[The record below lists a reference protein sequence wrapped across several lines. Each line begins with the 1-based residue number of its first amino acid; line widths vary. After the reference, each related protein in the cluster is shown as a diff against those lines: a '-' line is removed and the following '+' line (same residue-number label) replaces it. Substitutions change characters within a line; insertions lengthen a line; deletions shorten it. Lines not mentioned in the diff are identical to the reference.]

1 MTPSVSSHTSALPPP
16 QPADQSMPSSTE
28 TAAPDTPDVL
38 VVGAGPV
45 GLTAALL
52 LSRFGFKLRIID
64 VSSGPCENGRAGGI
78 QPRTLEL
85 LAQMGLLDELLAL
98 GGVRQRQRYTYVDGK
113 LAGVLRVIPDDQPGI
128 LEYDYTLL
136 LGQQYVEAVIIKAL
150 AAEGVT
156 VERRVTLSRLQRPTA
171 DRPLSVTLEDVGTG
185 VITPVSSTYLIA
197 CDGAHSTCRK
207 QLGIAFPGKST
218 SLTFGLI
225 DAFVESDI
233 PTPREGSF
241 LQSSRGIIQAVP
253 RENGMTRL
261 YARMDGSLRCE
272 DVGQD
277 DVIAQ
282 VHRLAAPFKIG
293 INRVKWWAKYGIG
306 QRVAESYSADD
317 RIFLCGDACHTHSPA
332 AAQGMNTGMGDAINL
347 CWKLYW
353 RHQGLSSNGLLAT
366 YESERQPVAHTLI
379 AIDQE
384 LAAVSASYGLRDDEA
399 TRELAARNVSVIHQH
414 RPFLT
419 GLGIG
424 YQPNL
429 LCGET
434 AAAPYARPNH
444 RPPNVKLF
452 RHLDQVETT
461 LFRALAPLGPQFH
474 AVVLTGFVK
483 DEVSVYLDALNGY
496 LFNDRQAEAKVR
508 VTYISPTRISLP
520 KHLTRRTE
528 LYYDGLVSD
537 DPQAPAHVAYGVN
550 MQTGAV
556 VILRPDGLV
565 ACSATVADAPRAI
578 EEYFSGIFAPL
589 QV

>member
-1 MTPSVSSHTSALPPP
+1 MAPSVSSHTSVLSPP
-16 QPADQSMPSSTE
+16 QPDEQSVPTVASADL
-28 TAAPDTPDVL
+28 TPDVL

-45 GLTAALL
+45 GLTSALL

-85 LAQMGLLDELLAL
+85 LDQMGLLDKLLAL

-113 LAGVLRVIPDDQPGI
+113 LSGVLRVVPDDQKGI

-136 LGQQYVEAVIIKAL
+136 LGQQYVEAVILEAL

-156 VERRVTLSRLQRPTA
+156 VERRVTLTQLQRPTA
-171 DRPLSVTLEDVGTG
+171 DQPLSVTLENFGTG
-185 VITPVSSTYLIA
+185 VTTHLSPTYLVA

-241 LQSSRGIIQAVP
+241 LQSARGIIQAVP

-282 VHRLAAPFKIG
+282 VHRLAAPFKIK
-293 INRVKWWAKYGIG
+293 IDRVKWWAKYGIG

-353 RHQGLSSNGLLAT
+353 RHHGPASNYLLAS
-366 YESERQPVAHTLI
+366 YESERQPVANTLI
-379 AIDQE
+379 SIDKE
-384 LAAVSASYGLRDDEA
+384 LAAVSASYGLRDDDA
-399 TRELAARNVSVIHQH
+399 TCELAARNVSVIYQH

-429 LCGET
+429 LCGDT
-434 AAAPYARPNH
+434 AAAPNARPNH

-461 LFRALAPLGPQFH
+461 LFKAVAPLGPRFQ
-474 AVVLTGFVK
+474 AVVFTGLVK
-483 DEVSVYLDALNGY
+483 DEVSAYLEALNAY
-496 LFNDRQAEAKVR
+496 LLNDRLAVARLR
-508 VTYISPTRISLP
+508 VTYVSPTRIFLP
-520 KHLTRRTE
+520 KHLTRQPA
-528 LYYDGLVSD
+528 LYYDGLVND

-550 MQTGAV
+550 MHTGAV

-565 ACSATVADAPRAI
+565 ACSAILADAPRAI
-578 EEYFSGIFAPL
+578 EKYFSGIFAPL
-589 QV
+589 KV